1 MSKFYVIKNRD
12 NQYWTAANFGPSL
25 VYASVCGQ
33 KVLHFEDGAC
43 EEGGDL
49 SDMSFKVGDRVRDTK
64 YNNGEGTIE
73 STFETVWGDEAA
85 SVRFDS
91 GLTAPIVTSV
101 LAPVLPVPAF
111 SIGDSVLI
119 QNNSSNRW
127 AGQVGIIA
135 DPAIWGHRPSPG
147 LQAVKLPGASPPMW
161 FSEVNLVK
169 LTAAQAV
176 AATSSSGMTQQPA
189 PASPTTSQI
198 FKVGDVVAFT
208 GQPRW
213 SGQIISF
220 YRSVF
225 GCDCAN
231 VRDDI
236 DGSIYGVA
244 LGMLGLV
251 FPGAQTQQP
260 PQQQLG
266 TACNPP
272 SNGQQY
278 ANPYRDI
285 FEVDVARVLAAAAKP
300 EAAKND
306 CPCPGCGDPR
316 YSRAELESKTPC
328 WICGFRKP

>member
-1 MSKFYVIKNRD
+1 MSKFYVINN

-91 GLTAPIVTSV
+91 GLTAPTVTSV

-119 QNNSSNRW
+119 QINSSNRW

-135 DPAIWGHRPSPG
+135 DPAIWGHSPSLG

-213 SGQIISF
+213 
-220 YRSVF
+220 
-225 GCDCAN
+225 
-231 VRDDI
+231 
-236 DGSIYGVA
+236 
-244 LGMLGLV
+244 
-251 FPGAQTQQP
+251 
-260 PQQQLG
+260 
-266 TACNPP
+266 
-272 SNGQQY
+272 
-278 ANPYRDI
+278 
-285 FEVDVARVLAAAAKP
+285 VLAAAAKP